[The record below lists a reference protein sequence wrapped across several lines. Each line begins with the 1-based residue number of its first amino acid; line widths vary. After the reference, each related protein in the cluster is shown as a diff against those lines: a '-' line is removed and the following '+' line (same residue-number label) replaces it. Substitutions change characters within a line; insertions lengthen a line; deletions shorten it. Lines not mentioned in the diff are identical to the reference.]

1 MEPERMLAILLEY
14 IKKFITRLIVKYSPE
29 LMMEPDSSA
38 LIEEL
43 SPVFQSLGWQASD
56 LQDFDGQIQGKE
68 LDAFGELESRLVIF
82 QDDAEW
88 GNQLR
93 AFMLQHIDTNWM
105 NHLDQM
111 NSVKEGVG
119 LSGYGQ
125 QDPYTLFEKAALNQF
140 NLLLSKIESEIS
152 IRFME
157 YMNSQEDE
165 AALEGEER

>member
-1 MEPERMLAILLEY
+1 
-14 IKKFITRLIVKYSPE
+14 
-29 LMMEPDSSA
+29 
-38 LIEEL
+38 
-43 SPVFQSLGWQASD
+43 
-56 LQDFDGQIQGKE
+56 
-68 LDAFGELESRLVIF
+68 
-82 QDDAEW
+82 
-88 GNQLR
+88 
-93 AFMLQHIDTNWM
+93 MLQHIDTNWM

-125 QDPYTLFEKAALNQF
+125 QDPYTLFEKTALSQF

-157 YMNSQEDE
+157 YMKSNQEDE